1 MINSLSISRNLIS
14 YWYEV
19 SQSKHFRVSYLT
31 KIIINALNSFDSH
44 IDLIL
49 FQINLIVTH
58 STMSWYK
65 SFFTQ
70 LRKAIRQWSSFSH
83 HLMKISKNFSFEAID
98 TNWRETIS
106 SRFSMYFQRKFHLN
120 TSNTSRFHFKKFT
133 ESQIFDMKRRI
144 WKTEKNILWCSIV
157 MI

>member
-1 MINSLSISRNLIS
+1 MINSLLISRNLIS

-31 KIIINALNSFDSH
+31 KIIISALDSFDSH

-49 FQINLIVTH
+49 FQISLAVTH

-65 SFFTQ
+65 LSFTQ
-70 LRKAIRQWSSFSH
+70 LRKAIRQWSSFFY
-83 HLMKISKNFSFEAID
+83 HLMKTSKNFSFEAID
-98 TNWRETIS
+98 TNWREAIS
-106 SRFSMYFQRKFHLN
+106 SKFSMYFQRKFHLS

-133 ESQIFDMKRRI
+133 KSQIFDMKQRI
-144 WKTEKNILWCSIV
+144 WRTKKNILWCLIV